1 MIVAICLL
9 SNFALLQAGELKIG
23 EKWKTTPE
31 YVEYSKLDTN
41 SLIAK
46 N

>member
-1 MIVAICLL
+1 MKRGMVAICLL
-9 SNFALLQAGELKIG
+9 SNLALLQAGELEIG

-31 YVEYSKLDTN
+31 YVEYSKLDPN
-41 SLIAK
+41 K